1 MKLVSKCN
9 EIVRGVYMR
18 ALVLLLTLGAMS
30 GCSIHSN
37 STSSMRDSDT
47 TVPANYREYQ
57 VGAYLWQQTSGE
69 YKALT
74 YQAYNI
80 ARERVEADLQDKHNK
95 KRAVVFDIDETV
107 LDNSVGGAREIIRA
121 KPWKESDFADWVKLK
136 EAVAIPGALEFIKF
150 LAEKNVEIFYI
161 SNRQVDMTD
170 DTYANLVAIGFPVKK
185 ENIMN
190 MLPGIHSKEERRL
203 EVLKKYKIVLLVG
216 DNLTDFH
223 KGFEK
228 QSVEGRNALVDQMR
242 KEFGQKYIMLPN
254 PLYGDWERA
263 LPKSKNRFE
272 NLRVQ

>member
-1 MKLVSKCN
+1 
-9 EIVRGVYMR
+9 MR
-18 ALVLLLTLGAMS
+18 ALILLITLGAMS

-37 STSSMRDSDT
+37 STPELRDSGNQT
-47 TVPANYREYQ
+47 NYREYQ

-69 YKALT
+69 YRALT

-80 ARERVEADLQDKHNK
+80 AKERIEADLQDKHNK

-136 EAVAIPGALEFIKF
+136 EAVAVPGALEFTKF

-161 SNRQVDMTD
+161 SNRQIDMVE
-170 DTYANLVAIGFPVKK
+170 DTHANLVALGFPVKK
-185 ENIMN
+185 QNIMH
-190 MLPGIHSKEERRL
+190 MLPGVHSKEDRRL

-223 KGFEK
+223 AGFER

-263 LPKSKNRFE
+263 LPKTKTRLE